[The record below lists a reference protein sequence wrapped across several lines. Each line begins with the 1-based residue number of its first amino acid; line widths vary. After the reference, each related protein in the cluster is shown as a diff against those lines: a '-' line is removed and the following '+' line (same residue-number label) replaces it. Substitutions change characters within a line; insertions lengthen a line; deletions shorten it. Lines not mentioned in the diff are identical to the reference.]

1 MPTSVSEERLE
12 RNQANAQ
19 HSTGPKTEAGK
30 RKSRLNALRHGLTSN
45 LVVLPSENQEDY
57 DEHLQSFINE
67 YRPQDAT
74 ESHLVQVLA
83 DTAWR
88 QIRVTSLEADLLM
101 FSPTTFVDFESQA
114 KALGGLSLHGQRL
127 SREFERV
134 ANHLRQIQKARQA
147 KEKSESG
154 FVFTEPP
161 ARKVSAA
168 KAGHLS
174 DLPCGFVPANALEP
188 LGQQPKITPE
198 ASSELGILR

>member
-1 MPTSVSEERLE
+1 MQTSVSAERLE
-12 RNQANAQ
+12 RNRANAQ

-45 LVVLPSENQEDY
+45 LVVLPSENAEDY
-57 DEHLQSFINE
+57 EEHLHSFINE
-67 YRPQDAT
+67 YHPQDAT

-101 FSPTTFVDFESQA
+101 FSPRTFVDFESQA

-147 KEKSESG
+147 KEKSEPG
-154 FVFTEPP
+154 FVFSKEPG
-161 ARKVSAA
+161 RKVSAA
-168 KAGHLS
+168 TAGQLS
-174 DLPCGFVPANALEP
+174 DPPCGFVPENTLEP
-188 LGQQPKITPE
+188 LAQQPIITAEP
-198 ASSELGILR
+198 SSVQGILR